1 MPLGMAFSNLPMNT
15 FSCKLNMAGFVWRF
29 DAPMPLEASK
39 RFKRF
44 YSDKPEDCS
53 YLFSLGHP
61 SEETDAVLIQ
71 TKYPRVWRL
80 SDSFLVER
88 LPVATTIPCACTRIY
103 DADPLH
109 VTGWL
114 YPEAAQYFQTLDN
127 LLDAANLEHMLTAL
141 GAISL
146 HSSFITHGG
155 QAVLFSAPSGTG
167 KSTQAALWEQHA
179 HAEQINGDRSV
190 IRCVDGVWTAF
201 GFPFAGSSG
210 IYKNKS
216 APIRAIVV
224 LRQAKDNT
232 IERLGAS
239 EAFRLLYSETAIQR
253 WNTQGHAAAVD
264 LLIRLSA
271 AVPVYRLCCTPD
283 ARAVELLRQTL
294 SSQEEPL

>member
-1 MPLGMAFSNLPMNT
+1 
-15 FSCKLNMAGFVWRF
+15 MAGFVWRI
-29 DAPMPLEASK
+29 DAPMELNIDARYQPFL
-39 RFKRF
+39 
-44 YSDKPEDCS
+44 
-53 YLFSLGHP
+53 
-61 SEETDAVLIQ
+61 TDAPRDNCSISFEIGRPAELRGTVVHVEN
-71 TKYPRVWRL
+71 PRVLRL
-80 SDSFLVER
+80 SNGCCIERRLLAPEPCTCLVIR
-88 LPVATTIPCACTRIY
+88 

-109 VTGWL
+109 VTGWI
-114 YPEAAQYFQTLDN
+114 YPEAADYFRTLDN

-141 GAISL
+141 GAVSL
-146 HSSFITHGG
+146 HSSFITHCG
-155 QAVLFSAPSGTG
+155 QAILFSAPSGTG
-167 KSTQAALWEQHA
+167 KSTQAALWEQYA

-283 ARAVELLRQTL
+283 ARAVALLQQTL
-294 SSQEEPL
+294 SSQEDSP

>member
-1 MPLGMAFSNLPMNT
+1 
-15 FSCKLNMAGFVWRF
+15 MAGFVWRI
-29 DAPMPLEASK
+29 DAPMELNIDA
-39 RFKRF
+39 RFQPFLTDAPR
-44 YSDKPEDCS
+44 DDCS
-53 YLFSLGHP
+53 ISFEIGRPAELRGTVVHA
-61 SEETDAVLIQ
+61 EN
-71 TKYPRVWRL
+71 PRVLRL
-80 SDSFLVER
+80 AYGYCIERRLLAPEPCTCLVSR
-88 LPVATTIPCACTRIY
+88 

-109 VTGWL
+109 VTGWI
-114 YPEAAQYFQTLDN
+114 YPEAADYFRTLDN

-141 GAISL
+141 GAVSL
-146 HSSFITHGG
+146 HSSFITHCG
-155 QAVLFSAPSGTG
+155 QAILFSAPSGTG
-167 KSTQAALWEQHA
+167 KSTQAALWEQYA

-232 IERLGAS
+232 IERLAAP

-283 ARAVELLRQTL
+283 ALAVDLLQTTL
-294 SSQEEPL
+294 ASQEDSP

>member
-1 MPLGMAFSNLPMNT
+1 MKP
-15 FSCKLNMAGFVWRF
+15 FSCKLNMAGLVWRF
-29 DAPMPLEASK
+29 EFPLASTPSARYQAFLTDAPGC
-39 RFKRF
+39 
-44 YSDKPEDCS
+44 DCS
-53 YLFSLGHP
+53 FTFEFGRPAETHGTVVHP
-61 SEETDAVLIQ
+61 
-71 TKYPRVWRL
+71 KNPRVLRL
-80 SDSFLVER
+80 EDGYAVER
-88 LPVATTIPCACTRIY
+88 THALTGAPVSCVFQR

-109 VTGWL
+109 VIGWL
-114 YPEAAQYFQTLDN
+114 YPEAADYFRTLDN

-141 GAISL
+141 GAVSL
-146 HSSFITHGG
+146 HSSFITHNG
-155 QAVLFSAPSGTG
+155 QAILFSAPSGTG
-167 KSTQAALWEQHA
+167 KSTQAALWEQYA

-224 LRQAKDNT
+224 LRQTPENT
-232 IERLGAS
+232 IERLAAP

-283 ARAVELLRQTL
+283 ARAVDLLQTTL
-294 SSQEEPL
+294 ASQEASP

>member
-15 FSCKLNMAGFVWRF
+15 FSCKLNMVGYIWRF
-29 DAPMPLEASK
+29 DTPIYPIASTRYHPFLTNAPGENCTYHFAVGNPPKLA
-39 RFKRF
+39 
-44 YSDKPEDCS
+44 
-53 YLFSLGHP
+53 GTAI
-61 SEETDAVLIQ
+61 SEGN
-71 TKYPRVWRL
+71 PRVLRL
-80 SDSFLVER
+80 VDGYAVER
-88 LPVATTIPCACTRIY
+88 THAISNKPVSCVLYR

-109 VTGWL
+109 VTGWI

-141 GAISL
+141 GAVSL
-146 HSSFITHGG
+146 HSSFITHFG
-155 QAVLFSAPSGTG
+155 QAILFSAPSGTG
-167 KSTQAALWEQHA
+167 KSTQAALWEQYA

-283 ARAVELLRQTL
+283 ARAVALLQQTL
-294 SSQEEPL
+294 SSQEDSP

>member
-1 MPLGMAFSNLPMNT
+1 
-15 FSCKLNMAGFVWRF
+15 MAGAVWEF
-29 DAPMPLEASK
+29 TAPMPLKINASNQP
-39 RFKRF
+39 FL
-44 YSDKPEDCS
+44 SSAAEVDCS
-53 YLFSLGHP
+53 FTLNPAPAP
-61 SEETDAVLIQ
+61 SWNGTVLREALPRILRIQ
-71 TKYPRVWRL
+71 DGFV
-80 SDSFLVER
+80 VEHA
-88 LPVATTIPCACTRIY
+88 LACASEPCVQLLYR

-109 VTGWL
+109 VTGWI
-114 YPEAAQYFQTLDN
+114 YPEAADYFRDFDN

-141 GAISL
+141 GAVSL
-146 HSSFITHGG
+146 HSSFITHNG
-155 QAVLFSAPSGTG
+155 QAILFSAPSGTG
-167 KSTQAALWEQHA
+167 KSTQAALWEQYA

-232 IERLGAS
+232 IERLAAP

-283 ARAVELLRQTL
+283 ARAVDLLQTTL
-294 SSQEEPL
+294 ASQEASP